1 MNVTNIIKTS
11 LKYPQTSIK
20 NVVIYTAFLILFYIA
35 YSLAYATI
43 AFNKLLQLMSYSNI
57 SNSRN
62 LVFFNTLIQ
71 NNSIVFAISIICL
84 IILLI
89 LIAGYIYRIYE
100 GLENL
105 PDFNNLQ
112 LLLVQGIKVIG
123 LSIIYL
129 IIPVAILLI
138 GCSLYSNIG
147 LLLIIIAI
155 IALII
160 LGLFILPIAMGIMV
174 KNDDFKSALEFES
187 IIEKIKEITLTN
199 YVGAVILSLIAQTII
214 IISFLVISLL
224 LIALTSII
232 PILGLIVAVICFIVD
247 FFVFSYLQIFSIK
260 VYQLLCD

>member
-89 LIAGYIYRIYE
+89 LIAGYIYRIY
-100 GLENL
+100 G
-105 PDFNNLQ
+105 
-112 LLLVQGIKVIG
+112 G
-123 LSIIYL
+123 
-129 IIPVAILLI
+129 
-138 GCSLYSNIG
+138 
-147 LLLIIIAI
+147 
-155 IALII
+155 
-160 LGLFILPIAMGIMV
+160 
-174 KNDDFKSALEFES
+174 
-187 IIEKIKEITLTN
+187 
-199 YVGAVILSLIAQTII
+199 
-214 IISFLVISLL
+214 
-224 LIALTSII
+224 
-232 PILGLIVAVICFIVD
+232 
-247 FFVFSYLQIFSIK
+247 
-260 VYQLLCD
+260 